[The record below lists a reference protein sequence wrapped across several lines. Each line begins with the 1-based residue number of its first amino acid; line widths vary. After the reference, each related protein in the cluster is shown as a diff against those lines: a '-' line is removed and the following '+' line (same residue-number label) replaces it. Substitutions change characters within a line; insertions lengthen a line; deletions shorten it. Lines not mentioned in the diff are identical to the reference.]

1 MKDLT
6 IYHNPRCSKSRQT
19 LQIIKDHGIEPVVVE
34 YLKVPLKKSELDNI
48 SRLLNKRPKD
58 FVRKNEAD
66 FKENNIKNIIEN
78 DAGLVNEMVKYP
90 KIIERPIVLYKD
102 KAVIGRP
109 PENVL
114 EYSTIA
120 SIEGM
125 LSGVWSEPVIGLSN

>member
-19 LQIIKDHGIEPVVVE
+19 LRIIKDHGIKPTIIE
-34 YLKVPLKKSELDNI
+34 YLKTPLDEYGLENI

-66 FKENNIKNIIEN
+66 FKENNIKDIIEN
-78 DAGLVNEMVKYP
+78 DIELINKMVNFP
-90 KIIERPIVLYKD
+90 KIIERPIVTSRD

-114 EYSTIA
+114 ELLNS
-120 SIEGM
+120 
-125 LSGVWSEPVIGLSN
+125 